1 MVRAPYHLTFEKFH
15 LYDSGKSG
23 ISIPVTLRLGQSAES
38 LMAKID
44 TGASHCIFRRIY
56 GEQLGLDIERGYPLQ
71 ISTATGTFTAY
82 GHDVTLLVADFEF
95 DATVYF
101 ATDEAFRRNVLGR
114 HGWLE
119 KVTIAIRDYEGE
131 LYVSRNDT

>member
-1 MVRAPYHLTFEKFH
+1 MPYQLSFDKLHF
-15 LYDSGKSG
+15 YDSGKSG
-23 ISIPVTLRLGQSAES
+23 ISIPVTLRIGQSVES

-56 GEQLGLDIERGYPLQ
+56 GEQLGLDIERGYLLQ
-71 ISTATGTFTAY
+71 VSTPTGTFTVY
-82 GHDVTLLVADFEF
+82 GHDVTLVVADFEF

-101 ATDEAFRRNVLGR
+101 AADEAFKRDVLGR

-119 KVTIAIRDYEGE
+119 KITIGIRDYHGE
-131 LYVSRNDT
+131 LYLSGNDS